1 MSGTGS
7 DYNIIATE
15 IGLTELR
22 TLDPSLTGA
31 GFTVGQVEASV
42 TTGDADFEPV
52 PGSLGFQSSNADGFF
67 TFYDGSLHTSTPD
80 DGHVGGSSSHATTVG
95 SYFYA
100 SATFDGA
107 PEGIAPG
114 VAHVDVYFADNL
126 GTDIANLATD
136 QVVNMGYVD
145 TSGFS
150 FDTTL
155 DALANSDNIVFVA
168 AAGNSGTPLSP
179 STAYNAISVGSSTS
193 LDAVGPAT
201 NGVPKPDISAP
212 EDATSFATA
221 IVSGAATLL
230 LQAAA
235 DGLGGAGT
243 TADAENFVA
252 IKTLLLESAVRPTDY
267 FTDAYAPDATHPLN
281 ARYGAGVVNILDAV
295 TALEAGE
302 HAASAQATAAIGHDS
317 FTAPATTPFADRGW
331 DLATLVA
338 SVGSE
343 AMDIY
348 ALTLTAGESL
358 TATLSWAAND
368 ANSIDAMGLALYTN
382 VGTRLVN
389 SEIAASNVQQIN
401 ITAEASG
408 TYDLV
413 VTLEGSVGAALTDAF
428 AVAWGPEEIACFAGG
443 TRILTPAGQRPVET
457 LAPGDA
463 VVTAS
468 GRVVRLRWVGHRR
481 VDRRHQ
487 LHARPIRV
495 RAGALADEVPNG
507 DLVLS
512 PDHAVLLGG
521 PLVPVRHLVNGL
533 TIVADRADGITYFHL
548 ELDRHD
554 LLLAEGAICESY
566 LDTGNRAVFEN
577 GRDPLLPRPAAL
589 AAWRDGACLPLETGA
604 DNPLVLAAWQALLT
618 RAEMAGPSP
627 RGVASAA

>member
-7 DYNIIATE
+7 DYNIIAAE

-31 GFTVGQVEASV
+31 GITVGQVEASV
-42 TTGDADFEPV
+42 TTGDADFEPD
-52 PGSLGFQSSNADGFF
+52 PGLLSFESSNADGFF
-67 TFYDGSLHTSTPD
+67 TFYDGGLHTTTPN
-80 DGHVGGSSSHATTVG
+80 DGHVGSSSTHATTVG

-100 SATFDGA
+100 ATTFDGA
-107 PEGIAPG
+107 PEGVAPA
-114 VAHVDVYFADNL
+114 VAHIDVYFADNV
-126 GTDIANLATD
+126 GSDIANLATD
-136 QVVNMGYVD
+136 RVVNMSYVD

-155 DALANSDNIVFVA
+155 DTLANTDNIVFVA

-179 STAYNAISVGSSTS
+179 STAYDAISVGSSTS

-212 EDATSFATA
+212 ENATSFATA

-230 LQAAA
+230 VQAAE

-243 TADAENFVA
+243 TADAANFVT
-252 IKTLLLESAVRPTDY
+252 IKTLLLNSAVKPADY

-302 HAASAQATAAIGHDS
+302 HAASAQATATIGDDS
-317 FTAPATTPFADRGW
+317 FTAPAATPLADSGW
-331 DLATLVA
+331 DFATLVT

-368 ANSIDAMGLALYTN
+368 ANSIDAMGLALYTDA
-382 VGTRLVN
+382 GTRLADSKV
-389 SEIAASNVQQIN
+389 AASNVQQIN

-413 VTLEGSVGAALTDAF
+413 VALEGNTGAALTDPF
-428 AVAWGPEEIACFAGG
+428 ALAWGPEEIACFAGG
-443 TRILTPAGQRPVET
+443 TRILTPAGQCPVET

-468 GRVVRLRWVGHRR
+468 GRVARLRWVGHRR
-481 VDRRHQ
+481 VDLRHQ

-495 RAGALADEVPNG
+495 RAGALADDVPAG
-507 DLVLS
+507 DLLLS
-512 PDHAVLLGG
+512 PDHAVLVGG
-521 PLVPVRHLVNGL
+521 RLIPVRHLVNGV

-548 ELDRHD
+548 ELDHHD
-554 LLLAEGAICESY
+554 LLVAEGAVCESY

-577 GRDPLLPRPAAL
+577 GRDPMLPRPAAL
-589 AAWRDGACLPLETGA
+589 AAWRDSACLPLETGA

-618 RAEMAGPSP
+618 RTEMAGPSP
-627 RGVASAA
+627 RGVAYAA

>member
-7 DYNIIATE
+7 DYDIVAAE
-15 IGLTELR
+15 IGLTALR

-31 GFTVGQVEASV
+31 GITVGQVEASV
-42 TTGDADFEPV
+42 TTGAADFEPV
-52 PGSLGFQSSNADGFF
+52 PGSLGFESSNADGFF
-67 TFYDGSLHTSTPD
+67 TFYNGIHRTTTPNNGTVGDSST
-80 DGHVGGSSSHATTVG
+80 HATTVG

-100 SATFDGA
+100 SVTFDGA
-107 PEGIAPG
+107 PEGVAPD
-114 VAHVDVYFADNL
+114 VAHVDVYFADNV
-126 GTDIANLATD
+126 TDDIANLATD
-136 QVVNMGYVD
+136 QVVNMSYVD

-155 DALANSDNIVFVA
+155 DTLANTHNIVFVA

-212 EDATSFATA
+212 ENATSFATA

-230 LQAAA
+230 LLAAE
-235 DGLGGAGT
+235 DGLGGTGST
-243 TADAENFVA
+243 VDAASFVT
-252 IKTLLLESAVRPTDY
+252 IKTLLLNSAVKPADY
-267 FTDAYAPDATHPLN
+267 FTDAYAPDTTHPLN

-295 TALEAGE
+295 MALEAGE
-302 HAASAQATAAIGHDS
+302 HAASAQASATIGDDS
-317 FTAPATTPFADRGW
+317 FTATQATPLADSGW

-338 SVGSE
+338 SAGSE

-368 ANSIDAMGLALYTN
+368 ANSIDAMGLALYTASSTQLADSD
-382 VGTRLVN
+382 V
-389 SEIAASNVQQIN
+389 AASNVQQVN
-401 ITAEASG
+401 VTAETTG

-413 VTLEGSVGAALTDAF
+413 VTLEGSAGAALTDPF
-428 AVAWGPEEIACFAGG
+428 AIAWGPEEIACFAGG
-443 TRILTPAGQRPVET
+443 TRILTPSGQRTVET

-463 VVTAS
+463 VITAS
-468 GRVVRLRWVGHRR
+468 GRAARLRWVGHRR
-481 VDRRHQ
+481 VDLRHQ

-495 RAGALADEVPNG
+495 RAGALAHDVPAA

-512 PDHAVLLGG
+512 PDHAVLAAGRLI
-521 PLVPVRHLVNGL
+521 PVRHLVNGV
-533 TIVADRADGITYFHL
+533 TIVAERADGITYFHL

-554 LLLAEGAICESY
+554 LLLAEGAPCESY

-577 GRDPLLPRPAAL
+577 GRDPLLPRPPAVT
-589 AAWRDGACLPLETGA
+589 AWRDRACLPLETGV
-604 DNPLVLAAWQALLT
+604 DNPLVLAAWQTLLT